1 MHKNTN
7 IFYFTDDFNKMELLK
22 LSKNI
27 SIIYRNYSGKN
38 IEDDISKISKFCRSS
53 GNKFY
58 VSNSY
63 KLAFKYK
70 ADGLYIPSFNK
81 SFFRKNSINRKN
93 FKLIGSAHNKMEI
106 RIKIQQGCNKIFI
119 SPIFKNKNSRKA
131 LGIIKL
137 NLITNNQNGNFIALG
152 GINQKNI
159 NMLKMTKI
167 IGVAAISWIK
177 KTGLK

>member
-1 MHKNTN
+1 
-7 IFYFTDDFNKMELLK
+7 MELLK

-70 ADGLYIPSFNK
+70 ADGLYI
-81 SFFRKNSINRKN
+81 RHSINLFFVKIL
-93 FKLIGSAHNKMEI
+93 LIEK
-106 RIKIQQGCNKIFI
+106 F
-119 SPIFKNKNSRKA
+119 
-131 LGIIKL
+131 
-137 NLITNNQNGNFIALG
+137 
-152 GINQKNI
+152 
-159 NMLKMTKI
+159 
-167 IGVAAISWIK
+167 
-177 KTGLK
+177 

>member
-1 MHKNTN
+1 
-7 IFYFTDDFNKMELLK
+7 
-22 LSKNI
+22 
-27 SIIYRNYSGKN
+27 
-38 IEDDISKISKFCRSS
+38 
-53 GNKFY
+53 
-58 VSNSY
+58 
-63 KLAFKYK
+63 
-70 ADGLYIPSFNK
+70 
-81 SFFRKNSINRKN
+81 
-93 FKLIGSAHNKMEI
+93 MEI